1 MLAFHCLSFFLWGEE
16 RKNCNCL
23 TFSETFSVSSCGKN
37 RWMPW
42 THWLRSQF
50 IQAVGR
56 KDMSLLPGTPR
67 PTIYKGLFQWDDSKS
82 LYRKWLLHQTSIYK
96 MVGLGVPGRQNL
108 ASPPGSQLKG
118 ANDSNGCF
126 WEDEPTKVWLRL
138 WTLKFGFVKNGI
150 ILLWCVHLAPG
161 AGAALWPG

>member
-108 ASPPGSQLKG
+108 ASPPGSQRFFKKPFESTQGGERFEWVFLG
-118 ANDSNGCF
+118 GWANQS
-126 WEDEPTKVWLRL
+126 
-138 WTLKFGFVKNGI
+138 
-150 ILLWCVHLAPG
+150 LAKTMNPEI
-161 AGAALWPG
+161 WIC